1 MLKLIIM
8 KIRLY
13 WIDIPSDLLP
23 HTEKDS
29 SSDLKVVV
37 NSILDE
43 FESRDYFE
51 EIEIDPK
58 LINIMGIFSGRIIE
72 GLSDNLFDY
81 YDGRWAGKLFSG
93 DISAA
98 LGESF
103 TYAILDVKF
112 DIDISK
118 IIPLRIVKYLGIS
131 PDIIIDIDSNKK
143 LRDFL
148 GATKPSILLVNSRSS
163 IRYNRYLLAEN
174 ISKDILNLEDLRYPN
189 NYSLLSY
196 IMNYNGLSSLMLVI
210 RP

>member
-13 WIDIPSDLLP
+13 WIDISSDLLP

>member
-1 MLKLIIM
+1 M

>member
-1 MLKLIIM
+1 M

-13 WIDIPSDLLP
+13 WIDISSDLLP